1 MKVYCPC
8 QGCKERCFCCH
19 ASCSK
24 YAAYKAELS
33 DLKEQEKRAEDFNS
47 FLFATKKQLMK
58 KGAKRLYYKGKVR

>member
-1 MKVYCPC
+1 MKVFCPC

-33 DLKEQEKRAEDFNS
+33 D
-47 FLFATKKQLMK
+47 TKKQIMK
-58 KGAKRLYYKGKVR
+58 KGAKRLYYKGKVK